1 MSETIDVAIIGAG
14 STGLAALREVRK
26 RTQNFVIINDGPWG
40 TTCARVGCMP
50 SKLLIE
56 AANAFHHR
64 HTFDEFGIHG
74 ADHLAVDGAAVLR
87 RVRRLRD
94 EFVAGTLEA
103 TQSLGERA
111 ISGRAQLLGEGRLR
125 VNGRELRARSIIIAT
140 GSHPVLPEPWR
151 ALGTRVHTTDTV
163 FEQENL
169 PARMAVVGTGPLGIE
184 LAQAYAR
191 LGVAVTAFGRSH
203 TVAGVSDAAVN
214 AVALDLLGKEFTLHL
229 GGEAQLSATAT
240 GLRVSDGTHEVEV
253 DQVLAALGRRP
264 NIDGLGLETLGVAL
278 DEHGLPVVDRSTLQV
293 GGLRVFLAGDA
304 NAAAPLLHEAADDG
318 YIAGINA
325 TQPEAAGV
333 TCFVRR
339 TPLAIVFSEPGIAV
353 AGRSFDTLDSARIV
367 IGEVDFSHQGR
378 ARAGQRNHGLL
389 RIYADAQNGRLL
401 GSEMCSPAA
410 EHMAHLL
417 ALAIDRSLTVHDL
430 LGMPFY
436 HPVLEEGL
444 RTALRN
450 AAKHL
455 SNHLPDGYAGHAADL
470 ARCDGSGTSG
480 LD

>member
-1 MSETIDVAIIGAG
+1 MPETIDVAIIGAG
-14 STGLAALREVRK
+14 SAGLAALREVQK
-26 RTQNFVIINDGPWG
+26 RTRNFVIINDGPWG

-64 HTFDEFGIHG
+64 RTFDEFGIRG
-74 ADHLAVDGAAVLR
+74 ADQLTVDGAAVLR

-94 EFVAGTLEA
+94 EFVAGTLGVTEN
-103 TQSLGERA
+103 LGERA
-111 ISGRAQLLGEGRLR
+111 IAGRARLLGEGWLR
-125 VNGRELRARSIIIAT
+125 VNGRELRARNIILAT
-140 GSHPVLPEPWR
+140 GSRPVLPEPWR
-151 ALGTRVHTTDTV
+151 ALGARVHTTDTV

-169 PARMAVVGTGPLGIE
+169 PARMAVVGTGPVGIE
-184 LAQAYAR
+184 LAQAFSR
-191 LGVAVTAFGRSH
+191 LGVAVTAFGRSN
-203 TVAGVSDAAVN
+203 TVAGVSDAKVN
-214 AVALDLLGKEFTLHL
+214 AIALDLLGKEFALHL
-229 GGEAQLSATAT
+229 GGDAQLSATAA
-240 GLRVSDGTHEVEV
+240 GLRVSDGKNEVEV

-278 DEHGLPVVDRSTLQV
+278 DEHGMPAVNRNTLQIAD
-293 GGLRVFLAGDA
+293 LRIFLAGDA
-304 NAAAPLLHEAADDG
+304 NTAAPLLHEAADDG
-318 YIAGINA
+318 YIAGVNA
-325 TQPEAAGV
+325 TQPETTGV
-333 TCFVRR
+333 TCFARR
-339 TPLAIVFSEPGIAV
+339 TPLAIVFSEPGIAM
-353 AGRSFDTLDSARIV
+353 AGRRFNTLDSPGTV

-417 ALAIDRSLTVHDL
+417 ALAIGRSLTVHDL

-444 RTALRN
+444 RTALRD

-455 SNHLPDGYAGHAADL
+455 PNGHAGYAADL
-470 ARCDGSGTSG
+470 ARCDGSGASA

>member
-1 MSETIDVAIIGAG
+1 MPETIDVAIIGAG
-14 STGLAALREVRK
+14 SAGLAALREVRK
-26 RTQNFVIINDGPWG
+26 RTRNFVIINDGPWG

-64 HTFDEFGIHG
+64 RTFDEFGIRG
-74 ADHLAVDGAAVLR
+74 ADHLTVDGAAVLR

-94 EFVAGTLEA
+94 EFVAGALDA

-111 ISGRAQLLGEGRLR
+111 IAGRARLLGEGWLR
-125 VNGRELRARSIIIAT
+125 VNGRELRARNIILAT
-140 GSHPVLPEPWR
+140 GSRPVLPEPWR
-151 ALGTRVHTTDTV
+151 ALGSRVHTTDTV

-169 PARMAVVGTGPLGIE
+169 PARMAVVGTGPVGIE
-184 LAQAYAR
+184 LAQAFSR
-191 LGVAVTAFGRSH
+191 LGVAVTAFGRSN
-203 TVAGVSDAAVN
+203 TVAGVTDAAVN
-214 AVALDLLGKEFTLHL
+214 AVALDLLGQELALHL
-229 GGEAQLSATAT
+229 GGEVQLTAAAD
-240 GLRVSDGTHEVEV
+240 GIRVSDGRNEVEV

-264 NIDGLGLETLGVAL
+264 NIDDLGLETLDVVL
-278 DEHGLPVVDRSTLQV
+278 DEHGMPEVNRNTLQIAD
-293 GGLRVFLAGDA
+293 LRIFLAGDA
-304 NAAAPLLHEAADDG
+304 NADAPLLHEAADDG

-333 TCFVRR
+333 ACFARR

-353 AGRSFDTLDSARIV
+353 AGRRFNTLDSATTV
-367 IGEVDFSHQGR
+367 IGAVDFKHQGR

-417 ALAIDRSLTVHDL
+417 ALAIGRSLTVHDL

-444 RTALRN
+444 RTALRD

-455 SNHLPDGYAGHAADL
+455 PNRHAGDAADL
-470 ARCDGSGTSG
+470 AQCDGSDTSA

>member
-14 STGLAALREVRK
+14 SAGLAALREVRK

-94 EFVAGTLEA
+94 EFVTGTLEA
-103 TQSLGERA
+103 TQHLGERA

-125 VNGRELRARSIIIAT
+125 VNGRELRARSIILAT
-140 GSHPVLPEPWR
+140 GSRPVLPEPWR

-163 FEQENL
+163 FEQASL

-184 LAQAYAR
+184 LAQAFAR
-191 LGVAVTAFGRSH
+191 LGVTVTAFGRSN
-203 TVAGVSDAAVN
+203 TVAGVTDAAVN
-214 AVALDLLGKEFTLHL
+214 AVALDLLGQEFALHL
-229 GGEAQLSATAT
+229 GGDAQLSATAT

-278 DEHGLPVVDRSTLQV
+278 DERGLPEVNRNTLQV
-293 GGLRVFLAGDA
+293 GDLRVFLAGDA
-304 NAAAPLLHEAADDG
+304 NTAAPLLHEAADDG

-325 TQPEAAGV
+325 TQPDT
-333 TCFVRR
+333 TCFARR
-339 TPLAIVFSEPGIAV
+339 TPLSIVFSTPGIAM
-353 AGRSFDTLDSARIV
+353 AGRHFNTLDSARTV

-417 ALAIDRSLTVHDL
+417 ALAIGRSLTVHDL

-444 RTALRN
+444 RTALRD
-450 AAKHL
+450 AEK
-455 SNHLPDGYAGHAADL
+455 HLPDGYAGHAADL
-470 ARCDGSGTSG
+470 TRCDGSGTSA